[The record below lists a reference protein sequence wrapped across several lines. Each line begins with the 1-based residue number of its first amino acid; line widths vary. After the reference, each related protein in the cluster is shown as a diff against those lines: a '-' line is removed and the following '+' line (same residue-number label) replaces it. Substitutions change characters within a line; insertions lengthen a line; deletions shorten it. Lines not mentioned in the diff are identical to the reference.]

1 MEPTAADVQEELQDY
16 LNSKNINA
24 LFIQIVEKLL
34 IEKPDNPIG
43 FMVEY
48 LQKTYPEETAN
59 SMLGGGKD
67 LLRAVSNESKEGGM
81 SDDDDED
88 VVDDLEFKEINKRA
102 SMARR
107 GSISAES
114 IDPNKANGMDIKKIP
129 KTKEESARIA
139 EILKTSP
146 FLQHLEEK
154 NIKTLEDAF
163 FKVEKKKGDVV
174 IKQGDMG
181 DNFYV
186 IDTGSVKVYKQE
198 GEKPE
203 IEVNSLG
210 SGDSFGE
217 LAIMYNAPRAATCKV
232 CSESCK
238 LWALDRLTF
247 KTIIMQAAISK
258 RSQYKEFLQKV
269 KILQQ
274 LDEYEILTISD
285 CLVEQTF
292 ADGDVV
298 VKQGE
303 PGDTFYI
310 VKEGVAVCSQ
320 KDTKGIEKEVAVLK
334 DGEYFGEIAL
344 LTKGARRAS
353 VSARGNLTLLSL
365 DQKTFNRVMGP
376 VKDTL
381 NRNMETYNSVVAS
394 TI

>member
-48 LQKTYPEETAN
+48 LQKTYPEETSN
-59 SMLGGGKD
+59 SMLGAGNLSRLNSDDSKGG
-67 LLRAVSNESKEGGM
+67 NI
-81 SDDDDED
+81 SDDDND
-88 VVDDLEFKEINKRA
+88 VVDDIEFKEISKRA

-114 IDPNKANGMDIKKIP
+114 LDPNKQVHEVKKIP
-129 KTKEESARIA
+129 KTSEESSRIR

-154 NIKTLEDAF
+154 NITTLEDAF
-163 FKVEKKKGDVV
+163 FKVEKKDGEVI

-186 IDTGSVKVYKQE
+186 IDTGSVNVYKQE

-203 IEVNSLG
+203 TKVNSL
-210 SGDSFGE
+210 SPGDSFGE
-217 LAIMYNAPRAATCKV
+217 LAIMYNAPRAATCKASGDV
-232 CSESCK
+232 K

-258 RSQYKEFLQKV
+258 RSQYKEFLQRV

-274 LDEYEILTISD
+274 LDEYELLTIAD

-292 ADGDVV
+292 ADGDVI

-310 VKEGVAVCSQ
+310 IKEGVAVCSQ
-320 KDTKGIEKEVAVLK
+320 KNNKGVDKEVAVLK
-334 DGEYFGEIAL
+334 SGDYFGEIAL
-344 LTKGARRAS
+344 LTKGPRRAS
-353 VSARGNLTLLSL
+353 VTARGDLSLLSL

-381 NRNMETYNSVVAS
+381 NRNIETYNQVVAS

>member
-59 SMLGGGKD
+59 SMLGSGNFSRLQSTD
-67 LLRAVSNESKEGGM
+67 SKEGNA
-81 SDDDDED
+81 SDDDDD
-88 VVDDLEFKEINKRA
+88 IVDDIEFKEISKRA

-114 IDPNKANGMDIKKIP
+114 IDPTKQAHEIKKIP
-129 KTKEESARIA
+129 KTSEESSRIR
-139 EILKTSP
+139 EILKSSP

-154 NIKTLEDAF
+154 SIQTLEDAF
-163 FKVEKKKGDVV
+163 FKVEKKEGDAI

-186 IDTGSVKVYKQE
+186 IDAGVVNVFKQE
-198 GEKPE
+198 GDKPE
-203 IEVNSLG
+203 TKVNSLG
-210 SGDSFGE
+210 PGDSFGE
-217 LAIMYNAPRAATCKV
+217 LAIMYNAPRAATCKASGNV
-232 CSESCK
+232 K

-247 KTIIMQAAISK
+247 KTVIMQAAISK
-258 RSQYKEFLQKV
+258 RSQYKEFLQRV

-285 CLVEQTF
+285 CLVERTY
-292 ADGDVV
+292 ADGDVI

-303 PGDTFYI
+303 PGNTFYI
-310 VKEGVAVCSQ
+310 IKEGTAVCSQ
-320 KDTKGIEKEVAVLK
+320 KDNKGVEKEVAVLK
-334 DGEYFGEIAL
+334 GGEYFGEIAL
-344 LTKGARRAS
+344 LTKGPRRAS
-353 VSARGNLTLLSL
+353 VTARGDLTLLSL

-376 VKDTL
+376 VKETL
-381 NRNMETYNSVVAS
+381 NRNIETYNQVVAS

>member
-59 SMLGGGKD
+59 SMLGGGSLSRLNSTD
-67 LLRAVSNESKEGGM
+67 SKGGNV
-81 SDDDDED
+81 SDDDDAD
-88 VVDDLEFKEINKRA
+88 VVDDLEFKEIHKRA
-102 SMARR
+102 SMGRR

-114 IDPNKANGMDIKKIP
+114 IDPTKQVHEIKKIP
-129 KTKEESARIA
+129 KTSEESARIG

-154 NIKTLEDAF
+154 NITTLENAF
-163 FKVEKKKGDVV
+163 FKVEKKDGEII

-186 IDTGSVKVYKQE
+186 IDTGNVNIYKQE

-203 IEVNSLG
+203 MKVNTLG
-210 SGDSFGE
+210 PGDSFGE
-217 LAIMYNAPRAATCKV
+217 LAIMYNAPRAATCKASGDV
-232 CSESCK
+232 K

-258 RSQYKEFLQKV
+258 RSQYKEFLQRV
-269 KILQQ
+269 KILAQ
-274 LDEYEILTISD
+274 LDEYELLTISD

-292 ADGDVV
+292 ADGDVI

-310 VKEGVAVCSQ
+310 IKEGTAVCSQ
-320 KDTKGIEKEVAVLK
+320 KDNKGVEKEVAVLK
-334 DGEYFGEIAL
+334 GGDYFGEIAL
-344 LTKGARRAS
+344 LTKGPRRAS

-381 NRNMETYNSVVAS
+381 NRNIETYNQVVAS